1 MKEKSN
7 PRIVEKSGYTKPIIN
22 IMVFAAHFFYASLR
36 MPMYAPKWVNKS
48 EKMNDEPVHLGP
60 NLINLQTTSNIKP
73 K

>member
-1 MKEKSN
+1 
-7 PRIVEKSGYTKPIIN
+7 
-22 IMVFAAHFFYASLR
+22 MVFAAHFFYASLR

-73 K
+73 KWHTKNYKIQSVYQK